1 MHDYDTETAAR
12 RRRLDEVRQRPGPD
26 VTTRATQARADEWA
40 SDRIVDPGDTH
51 DKGEASLC
59 VGEAA

>member
-1 MHDYDTETAAR
+1 MYHEQPRIESRTVGATPDR
-12 RRRLDEVRQRPGPD
+12 RGPEWAE
-26 VTTRATQARADEWA
+26 RATLARQHEWS
-40 SDRIVDPGDTH
+40 SDHAVDQGDTH

>member
-1 MHDYDTETAAR
+1 M
-12 RRRLDEVRQRPGPD
+12 DEQRMRSEQEA
-26 VTTRATQARADEWA
+26 TRAAGGRRVPEWA
-40 SDRIVDPGDTH
+40 EQATTALRQEWSSDRVVDQGDTH